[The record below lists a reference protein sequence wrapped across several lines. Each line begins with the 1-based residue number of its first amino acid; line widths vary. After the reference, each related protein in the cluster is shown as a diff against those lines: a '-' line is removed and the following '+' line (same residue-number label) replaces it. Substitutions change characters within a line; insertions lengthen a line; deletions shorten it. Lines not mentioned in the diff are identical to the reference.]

1 MKTSKL
7 DEIKKELETLI
18 ELREGTGITENSF
31 FGKHQGTSITLIY
44 DGDYSYIWIGKMD
57 KEFKVDLSMS
67 ILECTVAIEDLKI
80 RFRTK
85 DCVIVIGE

>member
-1 MKTSKL
+1 MKASKL

-18 ELREGTGITENSF
+18 EFREGTGILKGSF
-31 FGKHQGTSITLIY
+31 FSKHQGTSITLTY
-44 DGDYSYIWIGKMD
+44 NGDYSDIWIGKID
-57 KEFKVDLSMS
+57 NEFKVDLSMS
-67 ILECTVAIEDLKI
+67 ILECTVAIEDSKI